1 MTLWITL
8 FTDYTSEKSLASYA
22 SVESSASYASEE
34 SKEKKKA

>member
-1 MTLWITL
+1 VTLWITL